1 MMNIST
7 LFESELK
14 KMIAEELER
23 IGQKLLVGFSIEDMN
38 QYKHETGRVAA
49 LRSVLDMCDEVNTII
64 ANK

>member
-7 LFESELK
+7 LFEAELK

-23 IGQKLLVGFSIEDMN
+23 IAEKLCVGFSIEDMN

-64 ANK
+64 ANS